1 MTDDGTPGNLP
12 PAAEPLGEAAPVFA
26 PPPAPTPEPWTVR
39 DLLLFIALLPIAFVA
54 AYFLVMIGYTL
65 LAPLARWPSLT
76 PKIAGGTLFL
86 LVVQTVLYFFVLGLV
101 YLLVAVRY
109 QLPFWSGVGWRM
121 PRSWHVPAYFLAGLV
136 LAFAVLLA
144 PPLLPDTESFPL
156 QEMFTSRAASYAIG
170 AFAITVAP
178 FMEELIFRGVMF
190 AVFERRAGLRFAV
203 LATAVLFA
211 GLHVPE
217 YWRAWNHVLM
227 ILVVGVAFSLA
238 RGITGSL
245 APSVIL
251 HMGYNASMM
260 MGLFFSTQQFRNLH
274 TLFLK

>member
-1 MTDDGTPGNLP
+1 MRDDCAPGSLP
-12 PAAEPLGEAAPVFA
+12 PPT
-26 PPPAPTPEPWTVR
+26 PPPADAPPVYVPPPARNREPWTIR
-39 DLLLFIALLPIAFVA
+39 DLLLLIAFLPVAFVA

-65 LAPLARWPSLT
+65 GAPLAHWPALT
-76 PKIAGGTLFL
+76 PKTAGGTLFL
-86 LVVQTVLYFFVLGLV
+86 LTVQTVLYLLVLGFV

-109 QLPFWSGVGWRM
+109 QLPFWKGVGWRKL
-121 PRSWHVPAYFLAGLV
+121 RFWQVLAYFLGGLA

-144 PPLLPDTESFPL
+144 PPILPDTGSFPL
-156 QEMFTSRAASYAIG
+156 QEMFTSRTASFAIG
-170 AFAITVAP
+170 IFAVTLAP

-203 LATAVLFA
+203 VATAVLFA

-217 YWRAWNHVLM
+217 YWSAWNHVLM

-245 APSVIL
+245 TPSVIL

-260 MGLFFSTQQFRNLH
+260 TGLFFSTEQFRNLH
-274 TLFLK
+274 TLFLR

>member
-1 MTDDGTPGNLP
+1 MNDSGTPDNQTPIARP
-12 PAAEPLGEAAPVFA
+12 PDEALPVF
-26 PPPAPTPEPWTVR
+26 PPPSARIPEPWTVR
-39 DLLLFIALLPIAFVA
+39 DLLLFIAFLPIAFVA

-65 LAPLARWPSLT
+65 LAPFLRWPPLT
-76 PKIAGGTLFL
+76 PKAASGTLFL
-86 LVVQTVLYFFVLGLV
+86 LVVQTVLYLFVLGLV

-109 QLPFWSGVGWRM
+109 QLPFWSGVRWRT
-121 PRSWHVPAYFLAGLV
+121 PRSWQIPAYFLAGLA

-144 PPLLPDTESFPL
+144 PPILPDTERFPL

-170 AFAITVAP
+170 AFAITLAP

-190 AVFERRAGLRFAV
+190 AVFERRVGPRFAV
-203 LATAVLFA
+203 GATAVLFA

-217 YWRAWNHVLM
+217 YWSAWNHVLM

-260 MGLFFSTQQFRNLH
+260 AGLFFSTHQFRSLH
-274 TLFLK
+274 TVFLR

>member
-1 MTDDGTPGNLP
+1 MRQDGTPDNLP
-12 PAAEPLGEAAPVFA
+12 PAAEPLSEPGPAFS
-26 PPPAPTPEPWTVR
+26 PPLARAPEPWTVR
-39 DLLLFIALLPIAFVA
+39 DLLLFIAFLPIAFVV

-65 LAPLARWPSLT
+65 GAPFAGWPALT
-76 PKIAGGTLFL
+76 PKTAGGTLFL
-86 LVVQTVLYFFVLGLV
+86 LVVQTVLYLLVLGFV
-101 YLLVAVRY
+101 YLLVVIRY
-109 QLPFWSGVGWRM
+109 QLPFWKGVGWRM
-121 PRSWHVPAYFLAGLV
+121 PRSWQAPAYFLAGLV

-144 PPLLPDTESFPL
+144 PPILPDTESFPL
-156 QEMFTSRAASYAIG
+156 QEMFTSRAVSFAIG
-170 AFAITVAP
+170 VFAITVAP

-190 AVFERRAGLRFAV
+190 AVFERRVGLRFAV
-203 LATAVLFA
+203 VATAVLFA

-227 ILVVGVAFSLA
+227 ILVVGVTFSLA

-260 MGLFFSTQQFRNLH
+260 IGLFLSTQQFRNLH